1 MCDEHTHDDLQA
13 VDSLHGQ
20 LVRHEARLLRLPGEV
35 LNIIFE
41 LSAPTK
47 SLVALHAS
55 GTRKKTIAFHPRQP
69 ALASTC
75 RALREQFPLEQYY
88 ATNLFLLTESMFL
101 PGRLEEFFCGRPL
114 AKRHLR
120 HVRIDLSGIPW
131 IDPSSRKLFLSAQS
145 RIRFTARVS
154 DNGEIV
160 ISRLKTRVC
169 CCWLHAIAKRASVST
184 ESDGHLAK
192 FLLAYAQNLTGRYAE
207 SRQTCPACGNKKTGS
222 SADDLNA
229 RFVMFFIFGLFL
241 VVFGMLLKTRV
252 AG

>member
-1 MCDEHTHDDLQA
+1 
-13 VDSLHGQ
+13 
-20 LVRHEARLLRLPGEV
+20 LLRLPGEV

-47 SLVALHAS
+47 SFVALHAS

-75 RALREQFPLEQYY
+75 RELQEQFPLQQYY

-120 HVRIDLSGIPW
+120 HVRIDLLGIPW

-145 RIRFTARVS
+145 RIRFTARAS
-154 DNGEIV
+154 ENGEIT

-169 CCWLHAIAKRASVST
+169 CCWLHDIAKRASAST
-184 ESDGHLAK
+184 GSDGHLAE
-192 FLLAYAQNLTGRYAE
+192 FLLVYAQNLNGRYAE

-222 SADDLNA
+222 NADDLNA
-229 RFVMFFIFGLFL
+229 RFVIFFIFGLFFAVL
-241 VVFGMLLKTRV
+241 GMLLKTRIT
-252 AG
+252 G